1 MIEQD
6 RVYLEKAQENLAA
19 AQSEFINGRCNS
31 CASRA
36 YYACFQAAIFA
47 LVRAGIHPSGRD
59 DYWRH
64 DFVQAEFNGQLV
76 NRRKAYPAGLRT
88 TLIQTYALRVRADYL
103 RDRVSETQAGR
114 TSDRAEEFVDTISR
128 TAAGT

>member
-19 AQSEFINGRCNS
+19 AQSEFINGRYNS

-88 TLIQTYALRVRADYL
+88 TLI
-103 RDRVSETQAGR
+103 
-114 TSDRAEEFVDTISR
+114 
-128 TAAGT
+128 